1 MLKPL
6 DKVEFRKG
14 EELLIKV
21 IDIEDRRRILHKYRG
36 ALGKVS
42 PEEIE
47 ELLAEVEW
55 EWF

>member
-14 EELLIKV
+14 EELLIKA

-47 ELLAEVEW
+47 ELLAEV
-55 EWF
+55 